1 MKINGLDHIAL
12 RVSDPE
18 ATAQWYEEVL
28 GLQRY
33 QHEKAWGPYPIMM
46 LAGTSGLALFP
57 TSSDQTS
64 FKRPGEG
71 LAHFAFNVDFAEL
84 SDARE
89 NIKRFGVKVTF
100 EDHHYFHSIYFRD
113 PNGFLVELT
122 ALTVKPSEFYH

>member
-1 MKINGLDHIAL
+1 MKIRGLDHIAL

-18 ATAQWYEEVL
+18 ATAKWYEEVL
-28 GLQRY
+28 GLKRY
-33 QHEKAWGPYPIMM
+33 QHEKTWGPYPIMM

-57 TSSDQTS
+57 ASSDQS
-64 FKRPGEG
+64 NIKRPGEG
-71 LAHFAFNVDFAEL
+71 LAHFAFKVDLKEL
-84 SDARE
+84 SEARE
-89 NIKRFGVKVTF
+89 SIEQLGIQVTF